1 MYFAIQ
7 NVEPSEG
14 RPLQFELSAEN
25 QNQETVLFEEVLS
38 QTVLTGYSLFISLNF
53 NFYLIKIY
61 VLAV

>member
-1 MYFAIQ
+1 MYFPIQ

-38 QTVLTGYSLFISLNF
+38 QTVLTGYSLFDFSKFSTFI
-53 NFYLIKIY
+53 
-61 VLAV
+61 